1 MQIEGGIFVFVS
13 DEIGDCGELYEEV
26 PEHELVRKGQHGDV
40 KAFEELVRRTQ
51 DQCFRIATGILGV
64 EEDAQDEVQ
73 NAYWLAYSRI
83 RLFDFRAKFASWLT
97 RIVINRCLMRLR
109 QARRFPTVRNSWQN
123 PEGISSFF
131 EGTDAATPE
140 LELGQKQVR
149 QLLRRELRSIPPLL
163 RTPIELHYLEEMPV
177 KKIAR
182 RLGLSTA
189 ATKSRLHRG
198 QAYLR
203 DRMMKHIPEGGSAA
217 FVA

>member
-1 MQIEGGIFVFVS
+1 VFVPDHADDFGIRYPHFS
-13 DEIGDCGELYEEV
+13 ER
-26 PEHELVRKGQHGDV
+26 ELVLKSKEGDV
-40 KAFEELVRRTQ
+40 KAFEELIRRTQ

-64 EEDAQDEVQ
+64 EEDARDEVQ

-83 RLFDFRAKFASWLT
+83 GLFDFRAKFASWLT

-109 QARRFPTVRNSWQN
+109 QARRCPTVRNEWKNSN
-123 PEGISSFF
+123 SGSSLFEGI
-131 EGTDAATPE
+131 DAATPE
-140 LELGQKQVR
+140 LELGQKQVW

-163 RTPIELHYLEEMPV
+163 RTPIELHYLEEIPL
-177 KKIAR
+177 KTIAR

-198 QAYLR
+198 QIYLR

>member
-1 MQIEGGIFVFVS
+1 MFVPN
-13 DEIGDCGELYEEV
+13 ETGDCRELYLDL
-26 PEHELVRKGQHGDV
+26 PEHELVRKVQNGDV
-40 KAFEELVRRTQ
+40 DAFEELIRRTQ
-51 DQCFRIATGILGV
+51 DQCFRIATSILGA
-64 EEDAQDEVQ
+64 EEDARDEMQ

-109 QARRFPTVRNSWQN
+109 QARRYPTVRSERQNS
-123 PEGISSFF
+123 EGSYALF

-163 RTPIELHYLEEMPV
+163 RTPIELHYLDEMPI

-182 RLGLSTA
+182 HLGLSTA

-198 QAYLR
+198 QLYLR
-203 DRMMKHIPEGGSAA
+203 DRMMKHIPEGGPAA

>member
-1 MQIEGGIFVFVS
+1 VFIS
-13 DEIGDCGELYEEV
+13 ADIGDCEELYLEL
-26 PEHELVRKGQHGDV
+26 PEDELVRKSQRGDV
-40 KAFEELVRRTQ
+40 RAFEELIRRTQ
-51 DQCFRIATGILGV
+51 DQSFRIAIGILGV
-64 EEDAQDEVQ
+64 EEDARDEVQ

-109 QARRFPTVRNSWQN
+109 QARRFPTVRREWQN
-123 PEGISSFF
+123 SEGSYGFF
-131 EGTDAATPE
+131 EGIDAATPE
-140 LELGQKQVR
+140 MEVGQKQIR

-177 KKIAR
+177 KTIAR

-198 QAYLR
+198 QLYLR
-203 DRMMKHIPEGGSAA
+203 DRMMKHIPEGGWAA
-217 FVA
+217 LVA

>member
-1 MQIEGGIFVFVS
+1 MAIRRKCVFVS
-13 DEIGDCGELYEEV
+13 GEIGDSRQYYSEISERD
-26 PEHELVRKGQHGDV
+26 LVRKSKEQDAE
-40 KAFEELVRRTQ
+40 AFEELIRRTQ
-51 DQCFRIATGILGV
+51 DQSFRIATAILGV

-83 RLFDFRAKFASWLT
+83 GLFDFRAKFASWLT

-109 QARRFPTVRNSWQN
+109 QARRAPTVRNEWQN
-123 PEGISSFF
+123 SEGASCLFEGI
-131 EGTDAATPE
+131 DAATPE

-177 KKIAR
+177 KTIAR

-198 QAYLR
+198 QVYLR
-203 DRMMKHIPEGGSAA
+203 DRMMKHMPEGGSAA